1 MKNALV
7 SIIVPIYNVK
17 AYLKECVQ
25 SLINQSYQNLDII
38 LVDDGSDDE
47 SLEIA
52 LEFASK
58 DERILVLSKP
68 NSGQASA
75 RNLGLEFIKGSALR
89 ELLESESFIQKNNN
103 FNSNEKLS
111 IQSFLKT
118 HTFDK
123 NTKELSLSEIQKH
136 FTKITSNFI
145 KTNLENI
152 HELLVQDLPSRI
164 IHFVDSDD
172 YISLDC
178 IELCVKNMLEKNL
191 EILVH
196 NLTEYDE
203 NTREFKNKPKLPTLK
218 KLKKDEY
225 DSGLELL
232 SKNKFYDFYFAW
244 QGSFKSEILNHY
256 NLRFT
261 HGIFH
266 EDHDF
271 GTILF
276 A

>member
-1 MKNALV
+1 
-7 SIIVPIYNVK
+7 
-17 AYLKECVQ
+17 
-25 SLINQSYQNLDII
+25 
-38 LVDDGSDDE
+38 
-47 SLEIA
+47 
-52 LEFASK
+52 
-58 DERILVLSKP
+58 
-68 NSGQASA
+68 
-75 RNLGLEFIKGSALR
+75 GLEFIKGSALR

-203 NTREFKNKPKLPTLK
+203 NTRE
-218 KLKKDEY
+218 
-225 DSGLELL
+225 
-232 SKNKFYDFYFAW
+232 
-244 QGSFKSEILNHY
+244 
-256 NLRFT
+256 
-261 HGIFH
+261 
-266 EDHDF
+266 
-271 GTILF
+271 
-276 A
+276 